1 MRMLLHRSL
10 GALVPF
16 VAYLTD
22 VFPPVQRTKE
32 LPLIPVPTFEG
43 TIGSN
48 TTRGPAR
55 DPASHR
61 HAGPMGTNVSQRR
74 SVSEFP
80 DMFDESG
87 AASSHA
93 NDGLSRISVES
104 PYQFAFALLGADPRT
119 SQRPCVIY
127 SDAPHL
133 NVLSVNSLVR
143 GTAYVTLDAPEPLPS
158 PGGASQP
165 SLVLWLTHVEP
176 TAVELL
182 HAPLYLGPEA
192 LCPPAPDF
200 FMSCDLSV

>member
-1 MRMLLHRSL
+1 MLLHRSL

-22 VFPPVQRTKE
+22 IFPPVQRTKE
-32 LPLIPVPTFEG
+32 LPLIPIPSFEG
-43 TIGSN
+43 AIGGNTTIG
-48 TTRGPAR
+48 RAR
-55 DPASHR
+55 DAASHR
-61 HAGPMGTNVSQRR
+61 NAAPMGTNDASQRR

-80 DMFDESG
+80 DIFDESD

-93 NDGLSRISVES
+93 NDGSSRISVES

-119 SQRPCVIY
+119 AQRPCVIY

-143 GTAYVTLDAPEPLPS
+143 GTAYVTLDAPEPLPL
-158 PGGASQP
+158 PGAASQP

-182 HAPLYLGPEA
+182 HAPMYLGPDA